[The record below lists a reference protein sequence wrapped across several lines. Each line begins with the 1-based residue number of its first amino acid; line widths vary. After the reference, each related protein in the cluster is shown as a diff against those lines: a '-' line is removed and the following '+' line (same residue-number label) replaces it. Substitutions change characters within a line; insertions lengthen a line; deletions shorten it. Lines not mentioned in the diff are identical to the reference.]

1 MRRSRRATERAGRD
15 REARRNI
22 VRYTVALVGVSL
34 LFVPLGVGRGF
45 YFATALM
52 AGLLFL
58 GYGIKNC
65 ESRRGTLGAERVPL
79 LLAYLTV
86 LFAVLMLDHAPRA

>member
-58 GYGIKNC
+58 GYGIKGL
-65 ESRRGTLGAERVPL
+65 RAEAGERW
-79 LLAYLTV
+79 
-86 LFAVLMLDHAPRA
+86 APNEFSSHWRT